1 MGLKLLTRD
10 QELNAPPTEPV
21 KHLIL
26 NVSRNSFHV
35 TKRVFRMILS
45 FEIVEQPPCTVPQQ
59 LTGTRTLPRRVFGDT
74 SPNQRM
80 EGPGRVTPAE
90 DAVPRALSCR
100 DPPQGRPR
108 EEPQAVQPRHG
119 KGTFPSASSRP
130 GGVVGCPPPRV
141 PGSPVCAGLSGV
153 PGRRGREAVE
163 LTRVLCPTPAHRWFP
178 WQQSQHPTGCEAV
191 RPGPESGPHGAPCG
205 RQLFI
210 PDSGRHDQGAA
221 VKCVTVPKISARLGL
236 GVMP

>member
-1 MGLKLLTRD
+1 MRLKLLTRD

-26 NVSRNSFHV
+26 NVSRNCFHV

-80 EGPGRVTPAE
+80 EGAWQSDSSRGCGTEGSVLQGPPRKATGGASGCAAE
-90 DAVPRALSCR
+90 AWKRDISLRQLS
-100 DPPQGRPR
+100 PQG
-108 EEPQAVQPRHG
+108 VM
-119 KGTFPSASSRP
+119 
-130 GGVVGCPPPRV
+130 GCPLPQI

-163 LTRVLCPTPAHRWFP
+163 LTWVLCPTPAHRWFP
-178 WQQSQHPTGCEAV
+178 WQQSQHP
-191 RPGPESGPHGAPCG
+191 HG
-205 RQLFI
+205 
-210 PDSGRHDQGAA
+210 
-221 VKCVTVPKISARLGL
+221 
-236 GVMP
+236 M